1 MKLFIL
7 ALLIPCQLFCCQDC
21 VERIEHKMDWTL
33 SEIVNE
39 VNKGKHRNKPYINF
53 LYGKYEAYYECLHL
67 IEHQGS

>member
-1 MKLFIL
+1 
-7 ALLIPCQLFCCQDC
+7 
-21 VERIEHKMDWTL
+21 MDWTL